1 MACVNPTQVL
11 NLLQRLVT
19 PKNFVEEAPA
29 HRSFPRKKGKR
40 LLISGNRDECSVLEG
55 ACQQLWDITVEEKV
69 CEFLTGVKMSK
80 GLWLVFE
87 KRLLADPR
95 SDRLLELSIGILA
108 NLTCFARSR
117 LVLIKQDAV
126 VSLLIQY
133 LMTSND
139 PGVLNEILRCL
150 HGLVHCI
157 DKKVRKQ
164 FLRRIFTRQPCIER
178 ILELYSNSLNHDV
191 LYGCILFIHDLLT
204 SVKESKA
211 AEIAGANNFTDCLL
225 ENIVMDHHLDDYFDK
240 TFGVLLELT
249 NPKRFP
255 NVAQVVVETL
265 VNTPRVIF
273 ILCAHVQNRT
283 PPSTKAFL
291 FFARIVDHT
300 PNKKHILPLLDSC
313 LLPALL
319 QARHIPGINIIAL
332 LAIFQ
337 RIAAEA
343 LNQRAGFYIKVIEE
357 NPQIEEF
364 LKELCHDEQLEEEE
378 GSLKSQLTTR
388 QQVERTLA
396 KNALH
401 NFATFLTTVHHS
413 EGGLEKKP
421 EPTPPD
427 VPPPPIPADQIKG
440 SFDVNTPNGRPQV
453 TAALMTAASMPTP
466 PTYAGPAIEQPV
478 IGPPERPVIRPPRE
492 QSLIGPPARAQ
503 PRGMQRQTPR
513 PAIVGAQ
520 QPQKPP
526 IHFRP
531 KIGPFSPAKP
541 PISPP
546 SLIGSTDIPK
556 PVKLPKKTK
565 DIKPVTRKTQRRR
578 TIATPDILLPQ
589 RSAPTAKKRK
599 ATAISKPP
607 SRTGPSSVLESD
619 RAAVKRLKKQKG
631 KKQNEAR

>member
-19 PKNFVEEAPA
+19 PKNFIEEAPA
-29 HRSFPRKKGKR
+29 LRSLTRNRGKR
-40 LLISGNRDECSVLEG
+40 ELSSRNRDECSVLEG

-69 CEFLTGVKMSK
+69 CEFLTGAKMSK

-117 LVLIKQDAV
+117 LILIKQDAV

-133 LMTSND
+133 LMTSNY

-164 FLRRIFTRQPCIER
+164 FLQRIFTRQPCLER

-204 SVKESKA
+204 TVKETRA

-225 ENIVMDHHLDDYFDK
+225 ENIVMEHQLDDYFDK

-249 NPKRFP
+249 NSKRFP

-265 VNTPRVIF
+265 VNTPRVLF
-273 ILCAHVQNRT
+273 ILCAHIQNRT
-283 PPSTKAFL
+283 PPSLKAFL

-300 PNKKHILPLLDSC
+300 PNKKHILPLLDST

-319 QARHIPGINIIAL
+319 QSRHIPGINIIAL

-343 LNQRAGFYIKVIEE
+343 LNQRAGFYIKVIKE
-357 NPQIEEF
+357 NPQIDEF
-364 LKELCHDEQLEEEE
+364 LKEMCHEERIEQEE
-378 GSLKSQLTTR
+378 GSLASQLTTR
-388 QQVERTLA
+388 QKVERTLA

-401 NFATFLTTVHHS
+401 NFAVFLTTVHHS

-421 EPTPPD
+421 EPEPLD
-427 VPPPPIPADQIKG
+427 IPPPPIPADQIPD
-440 SFDVNTPNGRPQV
+440 SLEVQTPIEGRATLMI
-453 TAALMTAASMPTP
+453 TAPSPKP
-466 PTYAGPAIEQPV
+466 PIYARPPIEQPV
-478 IGPPERPVIRPPRE
+478 IGPPERPVIGLPE
-492 QSLIGPPARAQ
+492 QPVIGPPSRPEA
-503 PRGMQRQTPR
+503 PRIMLAPTPR
-513 PAIVGAQ
+513 SSLGAPP
-520 QPQKPP
+520 QPQTRPLLR
-526 IHFRP
+526 FRP
-531 KIGPFSPAKP
+531 KIGPFQPAKP
-541 PISPP
+541 PISRPP
-546 SLIGSTDIPK
+546 IANSPNIAK
-556 PVKLPKKTK
+556 PVKSLKKTK
-565 DIKPVTRKTQRRR
+565 DLKPVTRKTQRRR
-578 TIATPDILLPQ
+578 TIATPDILVPQ
-589 RSAPTAKKRK
+589 RSAVTTKKRK
-599 ATAISKPP
+599 ATAISRPP
-607 SRTGPSSVLESD
+607 SRPGPSSVLEND
-619 RAAVKRLKKQKG
+619 RAAVKRLKEQKG
-631 KKQNEAR
+631 KKQK

>member
-19 PKNFVEEAPA
+19 PRNFIEEAPPR
-29 HRSFPRKKGKR
+29 RSLPGSSGKR
-40 LLISGNRDECSVLEG
+40 LLIPENRDECSVLEG

-69 CEFLTGVKMSK
+69 CEFLTGAKMSK

-108 NLTCFARSR
+108 NLGCFARSR

-157 DKKVRKQ
+157 DKTVRKQ
-164 FLRRIFTRQPCIER
+164 FLRRIFERQPCIER
-178 ILELYSNSLNHDV
+178 ILELYSNSLNHNV
-191 LYGCILFIHDLLT
+191 LYGCILLIHDLLT
-204 SVKESKA
+204 TVKEEKA
-211 AEIAGANNFTDCLL
+211 AEIASANNFTDCLL
-225 ENIVMDHHLDDYFDK
+225 DNIVMDHHLDDYFDK
-240 TFGVLLELT
+240 SFGVLLELT
-249 NPKRFP
+249 NSKRFP
-255 NVAQVVVETL
+255 NVAQVVVEAL

-283 PPSTKAFL
+283 PPSLKAFL

-300 PNKKHILPLLDSC
+300 PNKKHILPLLDSR

-319 QARHIPGINIIAL
+319 QARHIPRINKIAL

-343 LNQRAGFYIKVIEE
+343 LNQRAGFYIKVIKE
-357 NPQIEEF
+357 NPEIEEF
-364 LKELCHDEQLEEEE
+364 LKDHCHEERLEKEE
-378 GSLKSQLTTR
+378 GSLAAQLTTR

-401 NFATFLTTVHHS
+401 NFAVFLTTVHHS

-421 EPTPPD
+421 EPTPLD
-427 VPPPPIPADQIKG
+427 IPPPPVPADKVNG
-440 SFDVNTPNGRPQV
+440 SVEVKTSNIAPHMAVQMITPAP
-453 TAALMTAASMPTP
+453 LPKS
-466 PTYAGPAIEQPV
+466 QPYV
-478 IGPPERPVIRPPRE
+478 SHPRQKPRIGPPERPI
-492 QSLIGPPARAQ
+492 IGPPEQ
-503 PRGMQRQTPR
+503 PMTAPPTRTSPPPR
-513 PAIVGAQ
+513 LVPC
-520 QPQKPP
+520 KPP
-526 IHFRP
+526 LTHPNQNFRP
-531 KIGPFSPAKP
+531 KIGPFLRAKP

-546 SLIGSTDIPK
+546 SIITSTDNIKLVK
-556 PVKLPKKTK
+556 PLKKTK

-589 RSAPTAKKRK
+589 RSAANTKKRK

-607 SRTGPSSVLESD
+607 SRTGHCSVLQSD
-619 RAAVKRLKKQKG
+619 RAAVKRLKQQKG
-631 KKQNEAR
+631 KKQKEVS